1 MSLSE
6 ERPRCSRALVAYVL
20 ADAGSEG
27 SPGWTHARKSCSFGA
42 VNEIGQPSSESIVTE
57 SVAANSRQASKSADG
72 SLYRYVGR
80 EFTEVEMEIV
90 RTLCLDPAYPTRASI
105 SRALCRSLGWTK
117 PDGGLKDMSARVA
130 LAKMAADGLI
140 ILPAPT
146 GPQPVPRRHL
156 EATIEEG
163 PMLACSLGELGS
175 VSLVKVDTR
184 SDSATWNE
192 LIGRFHYLGYTR
204 ASGAQLRYL
213 AISNGR
219 LLGAIG
225 FGAAAWALQDRD
237 TFIGWDAKTRRQRLH
252 LIVGNPRYLILP
264 WVRVPHLASHLLGA
278 VARALPGHW
287 VERYGYAPVL
297 LETFVDVGRYAG
309 TCYKA
314 ANWVRVGQT
323 KGRGKLD
330 RDKAYALGVKD
341 IYCYPLSR
349 NFRTKLLGEGNPAS

>member
-1 MSLSE
+1 MN
-6 ERPRCSRALVAYVL
+6 R
-20 ADAGSEG
+20 
-27 SPGWTHARKSCSFGA
+27 
-42 VNEIGQPSSESIVTE
+42 IGQPYSESFGIDG
-57 SVAANSRQASKSADG
+57 VAVAKGVQASKNAHG
-72 SLYRYVGR
+72 FIHRYVGR
-80 EFTEVEMEIV
+80 DFSDVEMELV
-90 RTLCLDPAYPTRASI
+90 RTICANPAYPTRASI
-105 SRALCRSLGWTK
+105 SRALCQTLEWRK
-117 PDGGLKDMSARVA
+117 PDGGLKEMSARVA

-146 GPQPVPRRHL
+146 RPQPVPRRHL

-163 PMLACSLGELGS
+163 PVLACSLRELGS
-175 VSLVKVDTR
+175 VSLVRVDTR

-213 AISNGR
+213 AIAKGR

-225 FGAAAWALQDRD
+225 FGAGAWALQDRD
-237 TFIGWDAKTRRQRLH
+237 SFIGWDAETRRRHLH

-278 VARALPGHW
+278 VARVLPGHW
-287 VERYGYAPVL
+287 IKRYGYAPVL

-330 RDKAYALGVKD
+330 RYSARALPVKD
-341 IYCYPLSR
+341 IYLYPLSTD
-349 NFRTKLLGEGNPAS
+349 FRIQLLGEGSPAS

>member
-42 VNEIGQPSSESIVTE
+42 VNEIRQPSSESIVTE

-140 ILPAPT
+140 TLPAPT

-163 PMLACSLGELGS
+163 PVLACSLGELGS

-184 SDSATWNE
+184 SDSAT
-192 LIGRFHYLGYTR
+192 
-204 ASGAQLRYL
+204 
-213 AISNGR
+213 
-219 LLGAIG
+219 
-225 FGAAAWALQDRD
+225 
-237 TFIGWDAKTRRQRLH
+237 
-252 LIVGNPRYLILP
+252 
-264 WVRVPHLASHLLGA
+264 
-278 VARALPGHW
+278 
-287 VERYGYAPVL
+287 
-297 LETFVDVGRYAG
+297 
-309 TCYKA
+309 
-314 ANWVRVGQT
+314 
-323 KGRGKLD
+323 
-330 RDKAYALGVKD
+330 
-341 IYCYPLSR
+341 
-349 NFRTKLLGEGNPAS
+349 

>member
-42 VNEIGQPSSESIVTE
+42 VNQIGQPSSESIVTE

-140 ILPAPT
+140 TLPAPT
-146 GPQPVPRRHL
+146 RPQPVPRRHL

-163 PMLACSLGELGS
+163 PVLACSLGELGS

-252 LIVGNPRYLILP
+252 LIVGNPRYLIL
-264 WVRVPHLASHLLGA
+264 RAS
-278 VARALPGHW
+278 RSS
-287 VERYGYAPVL
+287 
-297 LETFVDVGRYAG
+297 DVCHSKQG
-309 TCYKA
+309 
-314 ANWVRVGQT
+314 GQ
-323 KGRGKLD
+323 
-330 RDKAYALGVKD
+330 
-341 IYCYPLSR
+341 I
-349 NFRTKLLGEGNPAS
+349 